1 MKPRSLRSRI
11 RWGTLGMLAI
21 ALAFGVVAIPT
32 VYSLGRAVRA
42 TLYRNYVSIEAAQ
55 HMHTALYKV
64 QLALMTGNL
73 KTTLPIER
81 GEFTHWINVE
91 LGDITEKGEGEL
103 AVDIQRRG
111 LQIFNELTSG
121 THPPS
126 RQQFDELH
134 RQLDELI
141 AINQTAMFRADSRST
156 QISSR
161 LARELTAGLLLLL
174 LFGTILAETLGSKLS
189 RPLEELAGHL
199 RSYSL
204 QGPSARI
211 GNQPLAELQA
221 VASEFNRM
229 ADRLEQFE
237 RLNVDRLIY
246 EKSKTEA
253 IIESLED
260 GVVLIDPDGIV
271 THMNEVAGI
280 ILGIEREDALGSSFD
295 DLDSNSPHYAR
306 IRSAL
311 HRTSRNTDSQR
322 VEVELHVRGRAHT
335 YLLKAVPLR
344 EGNGGSFG
352 TILILQDIT
361 YLRDQERAR
370 TNLVATLSHELN
382 TPLTS
387 LGFCVELLLRNPDL
401 KPEQRELL
409 TSIQDDVTRMRRL
422 AGDLME
428 LARGR
433 GAAITV
439 QRVPVDLPEMVQE
452 VIKGFARQAEQKHVS
467 LTGKFEPLSS
477 RIRGDPLK
485 LSWVMSNLI
494 ANALRY
500 TPAGGAISVSLNNT
514 SSGVRLCVSD
524 TGPGIPTELRDR
536 LFERFAQWR
545 VNGSEPGSAGL
556 GLAIV
561 KEIVDAHGGRIFVD
575 SQAGLGTTFTVEL
588 PASPE
593 GKLDGKSPGC

>member
-1 MKPRSLRSRI
+1 
-11 RWGTLGMLAI
+11 MLAI
-21 ALAFGVVAIPT
+21 ALAFGAVAIPT
-32 VYSLGRAVRA
+32 VYSLGRAVRE
-42 TLYRNYVSIEAAQ
+42 TLYRNYISIEAAQ
-55 HMHTALYKV
+55 HMHSALYKV
-64 QLALMTGNL
+64 QLALITGNL
-73 KTTLPIER
+73 TSTLPIER
-81 GEFTHWINVE
+81 EEFTHWINVE
-91 LGDITEKGEGEL
+91 LGDITEQGWAEL
-103 AVDIQRRG
+103 AADIQRRG
-111 LQIFNELTSG
+111 LQIFNELTAG
-121 THPPS
+121 TRPPN
-126 RQQFDELH
+126 REQFDELH
-134 RQLDELI
+134 RRLDDLI
-141 AINQTAMFRADSRST
+141 AINQVAMFRADSRSAR
-156 QISSR
+156 ISSR

-174 LFGTILAETLGSKLS
+174 LLGLTLAETLGLKLS
-189 RPLEELAGHL
+189 RPLEELANHL

-211 GNQPLAELQA
+211 GDQPLAELQA

-271 THMNEVAGI
+271 THMNEVASI

-295 DLDSNSPHYAR
+295 DLDTNSPHYVR

-311 HRTSRNTDSQR
+311 RNTSRSTDSQR

-344 EGNGGSFG
+344 QSDGGFFG

-361 YLRDQERAR
+361 YLRDQDRAR

-387 LGFCVELLLRNPDL
+387 LGFCVELLLRRPDL
-401 KPEQRELL
+401 GVEQRELL
-409 TSIQDDVTRMRRL
+409 TSIQQDVARMRRL
-422 AGDLME
+422 AADLME
-428 LARGR
+428 LARGQ
-433 GAAITV
+433 GVAITV
-439 QRVPVDLPEMVQE
+439 QRVPVDLAEMVQA
-452 VIKGFARQAEQKHVS
+452 VIKGFGRQAEQKQVS
-467 LTGKFEPLSS
+467 LQVNLEPLTW
-477 RIRGDPLK
+477 RLRGDPLK
-485 LSWVMSNLI
+485 LSWVISNLI

-500 TPAGGAISVSLNNT
+500 TPAGGAIAVSLNKT

-524 TGPGIPTELRDR
+524 TGPGIPPELRDR
-536 LFERFAQWR
+536 LFERFAQGP
-545 VNGSEPGSAGL
+545 VNGSEPGAAGL

-561 KEIVDAHGGRIFVD
+561 KEIVDAHGGRISVD
-575 SQAGLGTTFTVEL
+575 SQAGQGTRFIVEL
-588 PASPE
+588 PTLPE
-593 GKLDGKSPGC
+593 DKFNGKSAGC

>member
-1 MKPRSLRSRI
+1 
-11 RWGTLGMLAI
+11 MLAI
-21 ALAFGVVAIPT
+21 ALAFGAVAIPT
-32 VYSLGRAVRA
+32 VYSLGRAVRE
-42 TLYRNYVSIEAAQ
+42 TLYRNYISIEAAQ
-55 HMHTALYKV
+55 HMHSALYKV
-64 QLALMTGNL
+64 QLALITGNL
-73 KTTLPIER
+73 TSTLPIER
-81 GEFTHWINVE
+81 EEFTHWINVE
-91 LGDITEKGEGEL
+91 LGDITEQGWAEL
-103 AVDIQRRG
+103 AADIQRRG
-111 LQIFNELTSG
+111 LQIFNELTAG
-121 THPPS
+121 TRPPN
-126 RQQFDELH
+126 REQFDELH
-134 RQLDELI
+134 RRLDDLI
-141 AINQTAMFRADSRST
+141 AINQVAMFRADSRSAR
-156 QISSR
+156 ISSR

-174 LFGTILAETLGSKLS
+174 LLGLILAETLGLKLS
-189 RPLEELAGHL
+189 RPLEELANHL

-211 GNQPLAELQA
+211 GDQPLAELQA

-271 THMNEVAGI
+271 THMNEVASI

-295 DLDSNSPHYAR
+295 DLDTNSPHYVR

-311 HRTSRNTDSQR
+311 RNTSRSTDSQR

-344 EGNGGSFG
+344 QSDGGFFG

-361 YLRDQERAR
+361 YLRDQDRAR

-387 LGFCVELLLRNPDL
+387 LGFCVELLLRRPDL
-401 KPEQRELL
+401 GVEQRELL
-409 TSIQDDVTRMRRL
+409 TSIQQDVARMRRL
-422 AGDLME
+422 AADLME
-428 LARGR
+428 LARGQ
-433 GAAITV
+433 GVAITV
-439 QRVPVDLPEMVQE
+439 QRVPVDLAEMVQA
-452 VIKGFARQAEQKHVS
+452 VIKGFGRQAEQKQVS
-467 LTGKFEPLSS
+467 LQVNLEPLTW
-477 RIRGDPLK
+477 RLRGDPLK
-485 LSWVMSNLI
+485 LSWVISNLI

-500 TPAGGAISVSLNNT
+500 TPAGGAIAVSLNKT

-524 TGPGIPTELRDR
+524 TGPGIPPELRDR
-536 LFERFAQWR
+536 LFERFAQGP
-545 VNGSEPGSAGL
+545 VNGSEPGAAGL

-561 KEIVDAHGGRIFVD
+561 KEIVDAHGGRISVD
-575 SQAGLGTTFTVEL
+575 SQAGQGTRFIVEL
-588 PASPE
+588 PTLPE
-593 GKLDGKSPGC
+593 DKFNGKSAGC